1 MKVPDGGTKVLKVDT
16 FNSKDSN
23 SIIRNYYQFGPGNIR
38 QKVYL
43 DICQQLM
50 SEPLFDI
57 LRTKE
62 QLGYHVAS
70 QCLNTDG
77 ILGMRVYVNSQATK
91 FTVEHVDNRI
101 EAFLEWFIKEKL
113 EPLSDEEFN
122 LAIMTLIKK
131 KSQAD
136 VKLSDEFYR
145 NWSEI
150 TTREYIFDRKQREI
164 QMLKECDKNEMIEF
178 VSKLLSKSNEC
189 RRKLSIQVVG
199 SSLDGEEKSNI
210 NSDEEGDGE
219 QFITDIVSF
228 KSTLTA
234 YPPHKIIE

>member
-1 MKVPDGGTKVLKVDT
+1 MIGNEHTNYNYQYLLTLYIYYFVLRTNGEYYRMLQKGSITSQKLITFYKLIFEQPKHIQVLAQGNITPEEAMSFFDITAFSLKADQHTAIEIPENLTMNVPDGGTKVLKVDT

-77 ILGMRVYVNSQATK
+77 ILGMRVYVNSQVIFVTTGPK
-91 FTVEHVDNRI
+91 WVHQS
-101 EAFLEWFIKEKL
+101 
-113 EPLSDEEFN
+113 PLS
-122 LAIMTLIKK
+122 
-131 KSQAD
+131 
-136 VKLSDEFYR
+136 
-145 NWSEI
+145 
-150 TTREYIFDRKQREI
+150 YI
-164 QMLKECDKNEMIEF
+164 
-178 VSKLLSKSNEC
+178 
-189 RRKLSIQVVG
+189 
-199 SSLDGEEKSNI
+199 EK
-210 NSDEEGDGE
+210 
-219 QFITDIVSF
+219 
-228 KSTLTA
+228 
-234 YPPHKIIE
+234 